1 VSAPDAPG
9 TADRIVLVRGTE
21 LSGLPV
27 VSILG
32 GEALAD
38 IKDVLYSPDEGRIVG
53 FTLNKRGGLF
63 AGPLKTGLSMEAV
76 WAIGRDAV
84 MVVDANALAEVP
96 GRAAHASRNV
106 LGNAVLTDV
115 GNRLGEVTDL
125 IVEVGVIGPGPGT
138 SSAGSVVGYQL
149 VGDTA
154 LQGREGHQLF
164 IPLPYVLAVSGQNL
178 IVPASVAPF
187 IRDDLSGFGGAVSE
201 FREQLEHPPTEQKS
215 PSALPA
221 GPPDSSQSES
231 SGGASAAG
239 GASPSDAGPPS
250 AGAPPASLER
260 GPEATTREVGR

>member
-1 VSAPDAPG
+1 MTAPDAAG

-84 MVVDANALAEVP
+84 MVVDANALVEVP
-96 GRAAHASRNV
+96 GRASHASRNV
-106 LGNAVLTDV
+106 LGNAVLTDL
-115 GNRLGEVTDL
+115 GERLGEVTDL
-125 IVEVGVIGPGPGT
+125 IVEVGVIGPGTGT

-164 IPLPYVLAVSGQNL
+164 IPLPYALAVSGENL
-178 IVPASVAPF
+178 IVPSSVGPF

-201 FREQLEHPPTEQKS
+201 FRDQLDHPPTGQALPGAAASS
-215 PSALPA
+215 PS
-221 GPPDSSQSES
+221 GS
-231 SGGASAAG
+231 
-239 GASPSDAGPPS
+239 SPSTGATALSADAGPPG

-260 GPEATTREVGR
+260 GPEATSREVGR

>member
-1 VSAPDAPG
+1 MSAPDAPG

-63 AGPLKTGLSMEAV
+63 AGPLKTGLTMEAV

-84 MVVDANALAEVP
+84 MVVDENALADVP
-96 GRAAHASRNV
+96 GRATHASHNV
-106 LGNAVLTDV
+106 LGNAVLTDM
-115 GNRLGEVTDL
+115 GQRLGEVTDL
-125 IVEVGVIGPGPGT
+125 IVEVGVIGPGTGS

-149 VGDTA
+149 VGDAA
-154 LQGREGHQLF
+154 LQGRDGHQLF
-164 IPLPYVLAVSGQNL
+164 IPLPYALAVSGQNL

-201 FREQLEHPPTEQKS
+201 FRNQLGDPTAAQAAFASPPRPIQAGSATALGAA
-215 PSALPA
+215 PSAA
-221 GPPDSSQSES
+221 D
-231 SGGASAAG
+231 AA
-239 GASPSDAGPPS
+239 PR
-250 AGAPPASLER
+250 SLQR
-260 GPEATTREVGR
+260 GPEATTREDGR